1 MTQPPQRRKHLR
13 VPRLIRSAAQ
23 ETMRNHEAIEAV
35 VLYGSRARGDHR
47 RGSDWDIAVLSR
59 LNEDD
64 ALEAA
69 KPLYEP
75 EIVKRHWTE
84 ILCSSSEKIEQEAN
98 TAGTLGARIA
108 REGVLIAGDWT
119 RPECRQGRELD
130 IDAKGALNWC
140 GVAMANG
147 RRATGWLGIASREE
161 WEADN
166 EAGARVQRMAEQ
178 VTKGILATFGVYES
192 DIHELERTARELENA
207 YRVSGWKHDGRSDFA
222 ERIRA
227 LKSRGRAA
235 LRAEKW
241 TRKRLEPLDE
251 TIERLGQVLSLT
263 LRWLSCHATLFP
275 ESREQVVEV
284 AREVAHHMDAS
295 VEDVE
300 SAAPE
305 LIEHVQK
312 TRADARRLAAEL
324 ERT

>member
-1 MTQPPQRRKHLR
+1 MTQQPQRRKHLR
-13 VPRLIRSAAQ
+13 VPRLIRSAAH

-69 KPLYEP
+69 KPLCEP
-75 EIVKRHWTE
+75 EIVKRHWTD
-84 ILCSSSEKIEQEAN
+84 ILCSSSETFEREAN

-130 IDAKGALNWC
+130 IDAKGALTWC
-140 GVAMANG
+140 EIAMANG
-147 RRATGWLGIASREE
+147 RRATRWLGVASRDK

-192 DIHELERTARELENA
+192 DIHEFERTARELENA
-207 YRVSGWKHDGRSDFA
+207 YRVSGWKHDARAEFA

-227 LKSRGRAA
+227 LGSRGRAA

-241 TRKRLEPLDE
+241 RTKRLEPLDE
-251 TIERLGQVLSLT
+251 TIERLGRVLSL
-263 LRWLSCHATLFP
+263 LIRWLNCHATLFP
-275 ESREQVVEV
+275 EARGQV
-284 AREVAHHMDAS
+284 AEVAHGVAQHMDAS

-305 LIEHVQK
+305 LIEHVRK
-312 TRADARRLAAEL
+312 TRADARRLAAQL
-324 ERT
+324 EGR